1 MHQWFS
7 LKEAEE
13 AKEKKQQGGS
23 PAPSKG
29 REGCGCWSQKNTGLQ
44 LLCTGRAP
52 QDPDRQ
58 PDMPPGKGM
67 TERMVPEAT
76 ESLGMHGS
84 VLAKGGG
91 WCSIEMQWKP
101 KRGLCEQGPIG

>member
-1 MHQWFS
+1 MCQWFS

-29 REGCGCWSQKNTGLQ
+29 REGCGGWSQKSTGLQ
-44 LLCTGRAP
+44 FLCTGRAP

-76 ESLGMHGS
+76 ESLDMHGS
-84 VLAKGGG
+84 VLSKGRG
-91 WCSIEMQWKP
+91 WCSVERQWKP
-101 KRGLCEQGPIG
+101 